1 MMSLFIAYVLLTINK
16 TRTYIFVKK
25 DQEIEKR
32 NHFLYCLSARWHD
45 VKMFIFVNKSLVDID
60 LKTSLLVFTCVESII
75 NWWRFELAIAL
86 HNRRIEAV
94 KIAVI
99 EISWKP
105 VFQFFSKNGF
115 LIVKIFLLIT
125 EIELIWLFQRIGHN
139 ELMIWEILRKVVL
152 TLPSMLFFAL
162 KFDSSLAK

>member
-1 MMSLFIAYVLLTINK
+1 MHKRSQIHISFVGLVQPFFLSKELFRWGSILTISFFSFSSK
-16 TRTYIFVKK
+16 FQTRKFFKFGIVEPIF
-25 DQEIEKR
+25 KR
-32 NHFLYCLSARWHD
+32 LG
-45 VKMFIFVNKSLVDID
+45 I
-60 LKTSLLVFTCVESII
+60 LKLEYETSS
-75 NWWRFELAIAL
+75 L